1 MGRRA
6 RGDLP
11 QMRRHS
17 RSNTARVRF
26 EGREIHLGLWG
37 SHESQAKFLELIQGL
52 IRRADLDVSRFDGRA
67 SEQSQGDRNAAA
79 PPFDTE
85 AAQPDTLESLPN
97 ASAAISV
104 ADICAAFLADAERNY
119 IKPDG
124 KLSSTIGNY
133 KMGLRA
139 LEPYFQ
145 LPAAEFGPR
154 LLRRLRDG
162 LVEQEGRRK
171 GPDGKRLRKFR
182 TTINRTVKAIWWIF
196 KWAAS
201 MEMVPPDTYHA
212 LKTLEPL
219 KKGKTRALELRPV
232 PHVPDEIIEQT
243 IAHLPEVLADM
254 VRIQRLTGCRPSE
267 LCSMRPCDIDRSGEV
282 WAYCPE
288 RHKNEWRG
296 DKRFASIG
304 PKAQSILRKYLDR
317 PATRPFFVP
326 AESEGMRNADRRR
339 QRKSPMTPSHRAR
352 RQQVRRRLDPNKPYT
367 DDTYRRAVHRACLK
381 AGVSMWSPNQL
392 RHTAA
397 EEARAH
403 FGLDGAQARLGHK
416 HAKVT
421 EVYANR
427 QQEKANE
434 VARLWG

>member
-11 QMRRHS
+11 QKRRHK
-17 RSNTARVRF
+17 RSNTARVRVD
-26 EGREIHLGLWG
+26 GREIHLGRWG
-37 SHESQAKFLELIQGL
+37 SREADAKYLEVIRGL
-52 IRRADLDVSRFDGRA
+52 VLRDDLDFGRENWPLP
-67 SEQSQGDRNAAA
+67 EQSDEESDLADH
-79 PPFDTE
+79 PPVPE
-85 AAQPDTLESLPN
+85 ATRRGTRGSLPT
-97 ASAAISV
+97 ASTPISV
-104 ADICAAFLADAERNY
+104 AHVCAAFLADAEKSY
-119 IKPDG
+119 VKPDG

-139 LEPYFQ
+139 LEPYYD

-196 KWAAS
+196 KWAVS

-219 KKGKTRALELRPV
+219 KKGKTRAPELPPV
-232 PHVPDEIIEQT
+232 TDVPDGIIQQT
-243 IAHLPEVLADM
+243 VAHLPEVVADM
-254 VRIQRLTGCRPSE
+254 VQVQRLTGCRPSE
-267 LCSMRPCDIDRSGEV
+267 LCSMRPCDIDQSGEV
-282 WAYCPE
+282 WSYCPE
-288 RHKNEWRG
+288 QHKNEWRG
-296 DKRFASIG
+296 DRRYVAIG
-304 PKAQSILRKYLDR
+304 PKAQSILRKYLVR
-317 PATRPFFVP
+317 PATRPCFVP
-326 AESEGMRNADRRR
+326 AESEASRNASRRR
-339 QRKSPMTPSHRAR
+339 QRQSPMTPSHRAR
-352 RQQVRRRLDPNKPYT
+352 RQQSRRKLDPNKPYT
-367 DDTYRRAVHRACLK
+367 DDTYRRAVHRACRK
-381 AGVSMWSPNQL
+381 AGVAKWSPNQL
-392 RHTAA
+392 RHAAA

-427 QQEKANE
+427 QQGRADE
-434 VARLWG
+434 VAKILG